1 MASCFI
7 VMITRQ
13 KIIVY
18 SCLLLCL
25 TVMLFCSERKQPIA
39 YTTEFVEN
47 NLKAFEVAIT
57 KLSEEANKSEISES
71 ELKEK
76 FLEAR
81 SVYKK
86 IEFYIEYFFPASSRV
101 INGVP
106 IAEIELGEN
115 FIEPPG
121 GLQVIEDY
129 IYNPIGA
136 EEKKELENEINKLA
150 LVIKKINLYQKEY
163 IITDE
168 QLFDA
173 IRLEIFRI
181 TALGITGFDTPLSLH
196 ALPETSLALEGLKK
210 VLSQYQYHE
219 KVKKQIESAQDFI
232 SKENDFNQFDRLAFI
247 TNYLQPLSLALHQ
260 QRKQLNLDTV
270 ESSAALYNDAISL
283 FQENA
288 FNPNKFVGNY
298 TEFLTQE
305 KILLGE
311 KLFNDKVLSGAN
323 NISCASCHH
332 ENKAFTDGL
341 KTAKGL
347 SKNNLLRNTP
357 TLLYAGF
364 QRGFFYDLKAG
375 SLEDQALDVVH
386 HKDEM
391 DGSLQEISKKVQQQT
406 AYKKLFKM
414 AYENEEITPWK
425 IQHALASYV
434 RSLAPFSSRFDKYMR
449 GDKTQLSDVEKR
461 GFNLFTGK
469 AKCATCHFMP
479 LFNGTPAPLFDKTE
493 VEVLGVPLT
502 PDTVNA
508 KIDTDLGKYALNKY
522 NQYLYAF
529 KTPTLRNIAKTAPY
543 MHNGVYKDLNQV
555 MDFYNRGGGAGLGI
569 ALDNQTLL
577 DTKLNLSASEIN
589 DIISFMK
596 TLNDE

>member
-1 MASCFI
+1 
-7 VMITRQ
+7 MITRQ